1 MDIQPITCSGIN
13 SQLKAMQTYVKKIN
27 NMLYDMGHGVYDL
40 MYHGYTQE
48 QSENAKY
55 IYEQL
60 KEHSKQMSDI
70 LEKVIYKEDIML

>member
-13 SQLKAMQTYVKKIN
+13 SQLKAMQTYTKKIN

-48 QSENAKY
+48 QSENAKLVH
-55 IYEQL
+55 EQL
-60 KEHSKQMSDI
+60 KDLSKQMTDI
-70 LEKVIYKEDIML
+70 LEKAIYKE

>member
-13 SQLKAMQTYVKKIN
+13 SQLKAMQTYAKKIN

-48 QSENAKY
+48 QTKNAKLV
-55 IYEQL
+55 YEQL
-60 KEHSKQMSDI
+60 KDSSKQMTDI
-70 LEKVIYKEDIML
+70 LEKAIYKEN

>member
-13 SQLKAMQTYVKKIN
+13 SQLKAMQTYAKKIN

-48 QSENAKY
+48 QSENAKLV
-55 IYEQL
+55 YEQL
-60 KEHSKQMSDI
+60 KDLSKQMTDI
-70 LEKVIYKEDIML
+70 LEKAIYKEN